1 MALSNTG
8 ETPYLVPACSK
19 QLACPVTDSDAN
31 RMATNKRFMARM
43 VGTECHLASPKCDL
57 YGRISKINES

>member
-1 MALSNTG
+1 MG
-8 ETPYLVPACSK
+8 
-19 QLACPVTDSDAN
+19 
-31 RMATNKRFMARM
+31 KRFMARM